1 MKKIPIGI
9 DDFKEIRTEN
19 YFYIDKTKLIED
31 ILNDGALVKLLC
43 CPKKFGKTLN
53 MSMLKYFFDIR
64 GAEENRK
71 LFNNLY
77 IENSPLITKQG
88 KYPIIFLDMKGIEGN
103 TFEEFL
109 EQLRQKFSN
118 LFKEYIDI
126 FEPLI
131 TKQGKYP
138 IIFLDMKGIEGNTF
152 EEFLEQLRQKFSNL
166 FKEYIDIFDKLDEFS
181 KLTFKKY
188 ISRDHD
194 GLYYALYRLIK
205 ILKEYYKK
213 NVIVI
218 LDNYDEPLIKAT
230 EKGFCKEATMFF
242 GTLYGSALKTNS
254 NLQQGIL
261 VGTFTAAELQLIP
274 DLNNVCENT
283 VFSSYKYKG
292 YFGLEEDEVKI
303 ALESYN
309 LESNL
314 KEVKEWYGGYKLKSK
329 EIYNTYSILK
339 YLENRKVGL
348 YWTKIYE
355 NSLIEKLSEKIIKEV
370 NRRLKYLFEAKE
382 TYLYLSF
389 FRNLEEMIN
398 EVNENEIFLM
408 MLYDGYLTI
417 KEKVGDCFEAKETY
431 LYLSFFRNLEEMI
444 NEVNENEIFLMMLY
458 DGYLTI
464 KEKVGDCSYSVK
476 LPNKEIQLFFNLF
489 FHK

>member
-88 KYPIIFLDMKGIEGN
+88 KYPIIFLDI
-103 TFEEFL
+103 
-109 EQLRQKFSN
+109 
-118 LFKEYIDI
+118 
-126 FEPLI
+126 
-131 TKQGKYP
+131 
-138 IIFLDMKGIEGNTF
+138 KGIEGNTF

-314 KEVKEWYGGYKLKSK
+314 KEVKEWYGGNKLKNK

-417 KEKVGDCFEAKETY
+417 KEKVGDC
-431 LYLSFFRNLEEMI
+431 
-444 NEVNENEIFLMMLY
+444 
-458 DGYLTI
+458 
-464 KEKVGDCSYSVK
+464 SYSVK

>member
-77 IENSPLITKQG
+77 IENS
-88 KYPIIFLDMKGIEGN
+88 
-103 TFEEFL
+103 
-109 EQLRQKFSN
+109 
-118 LFKEYIDI
+118 
-126 FEPLI
+126 PLI

-314 KEVKEWYGGYKLKSK
+314 KEVKEWYGGYKLKNK

-417 KEKVGDCFEAKETY
+417 KEKVGDC
-431 LYLSFFRNLEEMI
+431 
-444 NEVNENEIFLMMLY
+444 
-458 DGYLTI
+458 
-464 KEKVGDCSYSVK
+464 SYSVK

>member
-77 IENSPLITKQG
+77 IENS
-88 KYPIIFLDMKGIEGN
+88 
-103 TFEEFL
+103 
-109 EQLRQKFSN
+109 
-118 LFKEYIDI
+118 
-126 FEPLI
+126 PLI

-417 KEKVGDCFEAKETY
+417 KEKVGDC
-431 LYLSFFRNLEEMI
+431 
-444 NEVNENEIFLMMLY
+444 
-458 DGYLTI
+458 
-464 KEKVGDCSYSVK
+464 SYSVK

>member
-88 KYPIIFLDMKGIEGN
+88 KYPIIFLN
-103 TFEEFL
+103 
-109 EQLRQKFSN
+109 
-118 LFKEYIDI
+118 
-126 FEPLI
+126 
-131 TKQGKYP
+131 
-138 IIFLDMKGIEGNTF
+138 MKGIEGNTF

-242 GTLYGSALKTNS
+242 GTLYGSALKTNN

-314 KEVKEWYGGYKLKSK
+314 KEVKEWYGGYKLKNK

-417 KEKVGDCFEAKETY
+417 KEKVGA
-431 LYLSFFRNLEEMI
+431 
-444 NEVNENEIFLMMLY
+444 
-458 DGYLTI
+458 
-464 KEKVGDCSYSVK
+464 CSYSVK

>member
-64 GAEENRK
+64 GTEENRK

-77 IENSPLITKQG
+77 IENS
-88 KYPIIFLDMKGIEGN
+88 
-103 TFEEFL
+103 
-109 EQLRQKFSN
+109 
-118 LFKEYIDI
+118 
-126 FEPLI
+126 PLI

-242 GTLYGSALKTNS
+242 GTLYGSALKINS

-314 KEVKEWYGGYKLKSK
+314 KEVKEWYGGYKLKNK

-417 KEKVGDCFEAKETY
+417 KEKVGDC
-431 LYLSFFRNLEEMI
+431 
-444 NEVNENEIFLMMLY
+444 
-458 DGYLTI
+458 
-464 KEKVGDCSYSVK
+464 SYSVK

>member
-31 ILNDGALVKLLC
+31 ILNDGALVKLFC
-43 CPKKFGKTLN
+43 RPRKFGKTLN

-77 IENSPLITKQG
+77 IENS
-88 KYPIIFLDMKGIEGN
+88 
-103 TFEEFL
+103 
-109 EQLRQKFSN
+109 
-118 LFKEYIDI
+118 
-126 FEPLI
+126 PLI

-314 KEVKEWYGGYKLKSK
+314 KEVKEWYGGYKLKNK

-417 KEKVGDCFEAKETY
+417 KEKVGDC
-431 LYLSFFRNLEEMI
+431 
-444 NEVNENEIFLMMLY
+444 
-458 DGYLTI
+458 
-464 KEKVGDCSYSVK
+464 SYSVK

>member
-77 IENSPLITKQG
+77 IENSQ
-88 KYPIIFLDMKGIEGN
+88 
-103 TFEEFL
+103 
-109 EQLRQKFSN
+109 
-118 LFKEYIDI
+118 
-126 FEPLI
+126 LI

-166 FKEYIDIFDKLDEFS
+166 FKEYIDIFDKL
-181 KLTFKKY
+181 
-188 ISRDHD
+188 
-194 GLYYALYRLIK
+194 
-205 ILKEYYKK
+205 
-213 NVIVI
+213 
-218 LDNYDEPLIKAT
+218 
-230 EKGFCKEATMFF
+230 
-242 GTLYGSALKTNS
+242 
-254 NLQQGIL
+254 
-261 VGTFTAAELQLIP
+261 
-274 DLNNVCENT
+274 
-283 VFSSYKYKG
+283 
-292 YFGLEEDEVKI
+292 
-303 ALESYN
+303 
-309 LESNL
+309 
-314 KEVKEWYGGYKLKSK
+314 
-329 EIYNTYSILK
+329 
-339 YLENRKVGL
+339 
-348 YWTKIYE
+348 
-355 NSLIEKLSEKIIKEV
+355 
-370 NRRLKYLFEAKE
+370 
-382 TYLYLSF
+382 
-389 FRNLEEMIN
+389 
-398 EVNENEIFLM
+398 
-408 MLYDGYLTI
+408 
-417 KEKVGDCFEAKETY
+417 FEAKETY

-476 LPNKEIQLFFNLF
+476 FPNKEIQLFFNLF

>member
-103 TFEEFL
+103 
-109 EQLRQKFSN
+109 
-118 LFKEYIDI
+118 
-126 FEPLI
+126 P
-131 TKQGKYP
+131 
-138 IIFLDMKGIEGNTF
+138 F

-314 KEVKEWYGGYKLKSK
+314 KEVKEWYGGYKLKNK

-417 KEKVGDCFEAKETY
+417 KEKVGDC
-431 LYLSFFRNLEEMI
+431 
-444 NEVNENEIFLMMLY
+444 
-458 DGYLTI
+458 
-464 KEKVGDCSYSVK
+464 SYSVK

>member
-31 ILNDGALVKLLC
+31 ILNDGALVKLFC
-43 CPKKFGKTLN
+43 RPRKFGKTLN

-77 IENSPLITKQG
+77 IENSPLIT
-88 KYPIIFLDMKGIEGN
+88 E
-103 TFEEFL
+103 
-109 EQLRQKFSN
+109 
-118 LFKEYIDI
+118 
-126 FEPLI
+126 
-131 TKQGKYP
+131 QGKYP

-314 KEVKEWYGGYKLKSK
+314 KEVKEWYGGYKLKNK

-417 KEKVGDCFEAKETY
+417 KEKVGDC
-431 LYLSFFRNLEEMI
+431 
-444 NEVNENEIFLMMLY
+444 
-458 DGYLTI
+458 
-464 KEKVGDCSYSVK
+464 SYSVK

>member
-88 KYPIIFLDMKGIEGN
+88 KYPIIFLN
-103 TFEEFL
+103 
-109 EQLRQKFSN
+109 
-118 LFKEYIDI
+118 
-126 FEPLI
+126 
-131 TKQGKYP
+131 
-138 IIFLDMKGIEGNTF
+138 MKGIEGNTF

-314 KEVKEWYGGYKLKSK
+314 KEVKEWYGGYKLKNK

-417 KEKVGDCFEAKETY
+417 KEKVGDC
-431 LYLSFFRNLEEMI
+431 
-444 NEVNENEIFLMMLY
+444 
-458 DGYLTI
+458 
-464 KEKVGDCSYSVK
+464 SYSVK

>member
-77 IENSPLITKQG
+77 IENS
-88 KYPIIFLDMKGIEGN
+88 
-103 TFEEFL
+103 
-109 EQLRQKFSN
+109 
-118 LFKEYIDI
+118 
-126 FEPLI
+126 PLI

-292 YFGLEEDEVKI
+292 YFGLEEDKVKI

-314 KEVKEWYGGYKLKSK
+314 KEVKEWYGGYKLKNK

-417 KEKVGDCFEAKETY
+417 KEKVGDC
-431 LYLSFFRNLEEMI
+431 
-444 NEVNENEIFLMMLY
+444 
-458 DGYLTI
+458 
-464 KEKVGDCSYSVK
+464 SYSVK

>member
-77 IENSPLITKQG
+77 IENS
-88 KYPIIFLDMKGIEGN
+88 
-103 TFEEFL
+103 
-109 EQLRQKFSN
+109 
-118 LFKEYIDI
+118 
-126 FEPLI
+126 PLI

-261 VGTFTAAELQLIP
+261 VLQL
-274 DLNNVCENT
+274 LN
-283 VFSSYKYKG
+283 
-292 YFGLEEDEVKI
+292 
-303 ALESYN
+303 
-309 LESNL
+309 
-314 KEVKEWYGGYKLKSK
+314 
-329 EIYNTYSILK
+329 
-339 YLENRKVGL
+339 
-348 YWTKIYE
+348 
-355 NSLIEKLSEKIIKEV
+355 
-370 NRRLKYLFEAKE
+370 
-382 TYLYLSF
+382 
-389 FRNLEEMIN
+389 
-398 EVNENEIFLM
+398 
-408 MLYDGYLTI
+408 
-417 KEKVGDCFEAKETY
+417 
-431 LYLSFFRNLEEMI
+431 
-444 NEVNENEIFLMMLY
+444 
-458 DGYLTI
+458 
-464 KEKVGDCSYSVK
+464 
-476 LPNKEIQLFFNLF
+476 FN
-489 FHK
+489 

>member
-77 IENSPLITKQG
+77 IENSPLIT
-88 KYPIIFLDMKGIEGN
+88 E
-103 TFEEFL
+103 
-109 EQLRQKFSN
+109 
-118 LFKEYIDI
+118 
-126 FEPLI
+126 
-131 TKQGKYP
+131 QGKYP

-242 GTLYGSALKTNS
+242 GTLYGSALKTNN

-314 KEVKEWYGGYKLKSK
+314 KEVKEWYGGYKLKNK

-417 KEKVGDCFEAKETY
+417 KEKVGDC
-431 LYLSFFRNLEEMI
+431 
-444 NEVNENEIFLMMLY
+444 
-458 DGYLTI
+458 
-464 KEKVGDCSYSVK
+464 SYSVK

>member
-31 ILNDGALVKLLC
+31 ILNDGALVKLFC
-43 CPKKFGKTLN
+43 RPRKFGKTLN

-77 IENSPLITKQG
+77 IENSPLIT
-88 KYPIIFLDMKGIEGN
+88 E
-103 TFEEFL
+103 
-109 EQLRQKFSN
+109 
-118 LFKEYIDI
+118 
-126 FEPLI
+126 
-131 TKQGKYP
+131 QGKYP

-242 GTLYGSALKTNS
+242 GTLYGSALKTNN

-314 KEVKEWYGGYKLKSK
+314 KEVKEWYGGYKLKNK

-417 KEKVGDCFEAKETY
+417 KEKVGDC
-431 LYLSFFRNLEEMI
+431 
-444 NEVNENEIFLMMLY
+444 
-458 DGYLTI
+458 
-464 KEKVGDCSYSVK
+464 SYSVK

>member
-1 MKKIPIGI
+1 M
-9 DDFKEIRTEN
+9 
-19 YFYIDKTKLIED
+19 
-31 ILNDGALVKLLC
+31 
-43 CPKKFGKTLN
+43 
-53 MSMLKYFFDIR
+53 
-64 GAEENRK
+64 
-71 LFNNLY
+71 
-77 IENSPLITKQG
+77 
-88 KYPIIFLDMKGIEGN
+88 
-103 TFEEFL
+103 
-109 EQLRQKFSN
+109 
-118 LFKEYIDI
+118 
-126 FEPLI
+126 
-131 TKQGKYP
+131 
-138 IIFLDMKGIEGNTF
+138 
-152 EEFLEQLRQKFSNL
+152 
-166 FKEYIDIFDKLDEFS
+166 
-181 KLTFKKY
+181 TFKKY
-188 ISRDHD
+188 ISRDHE
-194 GLYYALYRLIK
+194 GLYYALYHLIK

-314 KEVKEWYGGYKLKSK
+314 KEVKEWYGGYKLKNK

-417 KEKVGDCFEAKETY
+417 KEKVGDC
-431 LYLSFFRNLEEMI
+431 
-444 NEVNENEIFLMMLY
+444 
-458 DGYLTI
+458 
-464 KEKVGDCSYSVK
+464 SYSVK

>member
-31 ILNDGALVKLLC
+31 ILNDGALVKLFC
-43 CPKKFGKTLN
+43 RPRKFGKTLN

-77 IENSPLITKQG
+77 IENSPLIT
-88 KYPIIFLDMKGIEGN
+88 E
-103 TFEEFL
+103 
-109 EQLRQKFSN
+109 
-118 LFKEYIDI
+118 
-126 FEPLI
+126 
-131 TKQGKYP
+131 QGKYP

-242 GTLYGSALKTNS
+242 GTLYGSALKTNN

-314 KEVKEWYGGYKLKSK
+314 KEVKEWYGGYKLKNK

-417 KEKVGDCFEAKETY
+417 KEKVGA
-431 LYLSFFRNLEEMI
+431 
-444 NEVNENEIFLMMLY
+444 
-458 DGYLTI
+458 
-464 KEKVGDCSYSVK
+464 CSYSVK

>member
-126 FEPLI
+126 F
-131 TKQGKYP
+131 
-138 IIFLDMKGIEGNTF
+138 
-152 EEFLEQLRQKFSNL
+152 
-166 FKEYIDIFDKLDEFS
+166 DK
-181 KLTFKKY
+181 
-188 ISRDHD
+188 
-194 GLYYALYRLIK
+194 
-205 ILKEYYKK
+205 
-213 NVIVI
+213 
-218 LDNYDEPLIKAT
+218 
-230 EKGFCKEATMFF
+230 
-242 GTLYGSALKTNS
+242 
-254 NLQQGIL
+254 
-261 VGTFTAAELQLIP
+261 
-274 DLNNVCENT
+274 
-283 VFSSYKYKG
+283 
-292 YFGLEEDEVKI
+292 
-303 ALESYN
+303 
-309 LESNL
+309 
-314 KEVKEWYGGYKLKSK
+314 
-329 EIYNTYSILK
+329 
-339 YLENRKVGL
+339 
-348 YWTKIYE
+348 
-355 NSLIEKLSEKIIKEV
+355 
-370 NRRLKYLFEAKE
+370 LFEAKE

-417 KEKVGDCFEAKETY
+417 KEKVGDC
-431 LYLSFFRNLEEMI
+431 N
-444 NEVNENEIFLMMLY
+444 
-458 DGYLTI
+458 
-464 KEKVGDCSYSVK
+464 YSVK

>member
-77 IENSPLITKQG
+77 IENS
-88 KYPIIFLDMKGIEGN
+88 
-103 TFEEFL
+103 
-109 EQLRQKFSN
+109 
-118 LFKEYIDI
+118 
-126 FEPLI
+126 PLI

-314 KEVKEWYGGYKLKSK
+314 KEVKEWYGGYKLKNK

-417 KEKVGDCFEAKETY
+417 
-431 LYLSFFRNLEEMI
+431 M
-444 NEVNENEIFLMMLY
+444 
-458 DGYLTI
+458 
-464 KEKVGDCSYSVK
+464 
-476 LPNKEIQLFFNLF
+476 
-489 FHK
+489 

>member
-31 ILNDGALVKLLC
+31 ILNDGALVKLFC
-43 CPKKFGKTLN
+43 RPRKFGKTLN

-77 IENSPLITKQG
+77 IENSPLIT
-88 KYPIIFLDMKGIEGN
+88 E
-103 TFEEFL
+103 
-109 EQLRQKFSN
+109 
-118 LFKEYIDI
+118 
-126 FEPLI
+126 
-131 TKQGKYP
+131 QGKYP

-194 GLYYALYRLIK
+194 GLYYALYHLIK

-309 LESNL
+309 LESTL
-314 KEVKEWYGGYKLKSK
+314 KEVKEWYGGYKFKNK

-417 KEKVGDCFEAKETY
+417 KE
-431 LYLSFFRNLEEMI
+431 R
-444 NEVNENEIFLMMLY
+444 
-458 DGYLTI
+458 
-464 KEKVGDCSYSVK
+464 VGDCSYSVK